1 MKIEELNDREKFI
14 LQYVIQQFI
23 ITASPV
29 GSRNIV
35 KKYDLELSPAT
46 VRNIM
51 ADLEE
56 AGYLNQPH
64 TSAGRIPTDKG
75 YRFYVDSLMQP
86 SELGS
91 IEKNI
96 IAQGFEAIPVETDE
110 VLKITSALLSQVTNQ
125 LACVT
130 YPKFANAE
138 LEKIQIV
145 RLSSTRILVVV
156 SIHLGFVKTI
166 TLEIRSEIDSG
177 KIESLQRVLNERL
190 SGLNLAEIRKT
201 FGERL
206 KDHYNEYKPIIR
218 VFLDSVDKIFT
229 DVQISEKAVITGAKN
244 ILRYPEFED
253 LEHFQS
259 IIELVEDKDVIIHL
273 MDNELRSNTGDLTIK
288 IGRENEEKYS
298 DYSTI
303 SKEYKFGEFGGTLG
317 IVGPKR
323 MHYSKVVSAIVYIA
337 ETLSKEFRKE
347 IRGK

>member
-1 MKIEELNDREKFI
+1 MIEELNDREKFI

-23 ITASPV
+23 ITANPV

-35 KKYDLELSPAT
+35 KKYDLGISPAT

-51 ADLEE
+51 SDLEE
-56 AGYLNQPH
+56 LGYLNHPH

-91 IEKNI
+91 IEKDL
-96 IAQGFEAIPVETDE
+96 IAKGFETIPVETDE
-110 VLKITSALLSQVTNQ
+110 ILKITSALLSQITNQ

-130 YPKFANAE
+130 YPKFENAE
-138 LEKIQIV
+138 LDKIQII

-156 SIHLGFVKTI
+156 SINLGFVKTI
-166 TLEIRSEIDSG
+166 TLEIHSEIDSK
-177 KIESLQRVLNERL
+177 KIDDLQRVLNERL
-190 SGLNLAEIRKT
+190 SGLSLSEIRKS

-229 DVQISEKAVITGAKN
+229 DVKISEKAVISGAKN
-244 ILRYPEFED
+244 ILQYPEFED
-253 LEHFQS
+253 LDHFQS

-273 MDNELRSNTGDLTIK
+273 MDSSLQPKTGDLTIK
-288 IGRENEEKYS
+288 IGSENEEKYS

-303 SKEYKFGEFGGTLG
+303 TKEYKFGEFGGTLG

-323 MHYSKVVSAIVYIA
+323 MQYSKVVSAIVYIA
-337 ETLSKEFRKE
+337 ETLSKEFKR
-347 IRGK
+347 I